1 MEELGAGTIAA
12 LAGLVGGIALGFCAR
27 WGRFCTLNAIEN
39 AVFGGD
45 SNDLRSWGLA
55 IATGIIGAFALDQA
69 GLIDISASFYL
80 SNPTSLLA
88 TIIGGLLFGLG
99 MALVGTC
106 GYGCLARIGG
116 GDLKSVVTFL
126 VMGISA
132 YATLRGAAAYLRVAL
147 FPTPETVDEPA
158 SFAHAASGLLGTGL
172 HITAYVMAAIIIAI
186 CLASQSFRLQSK
198 KVIVGILVGLIITWG
213 WLATGHLAADD
224 FDPYPLESFTFSAPL
239 GETLIY
245 VMTMTGS
252 SLKFGIGAVVGV
264 IVGAAVTSIVQT
276 HFRWE
281 ACDDAREMRRQ
292 ILGGFLMGVGSVTA
306 LGCTIGQGVSAA
318 SLLAFSAPVALI
330 SMFVGAWIGLQILID
345 GTLMGPVR
353 ALGAMMQKN

>member
-12 LAGLVGGIALGFCAR
+12 LAGLVGGIVLGFCAR

-39 AVFGGD
+39 AVLGGD
-45 SNDLRSWGLA
+45 DHGLRSWGMA

-69 GLIDISASFYL
+69 GLIDISTSFYL
-80 SNPTSLLA
+80 ASPTSLIA
-88 TIIGGLLFGLG
+88 TIVGGLLFGLG

-132 YATLRGAAAYLRVAL
+132 YATLRGATAYLRIAI
-147 FPTPETVDEPA
+147 FPNPETGDGPA
-158 SFAHAASGLLGTGL
+158 SFAHIVSGWAGAGVHLA
-172 HITAYVMAAIIIAI
+172 AYVIAAMLIVI
-186 CLASQSFRLQSK
+186 CLASASFRMAHK
-198 KVIVGILVGLIITWG
+198 KIAVGILVGLVITWG
-213 WLATGHLAADD
+213 WFATGHLAADE

-245 VMTMTGS
+245 FMTMSGS
-252 SLKFGIGAVVGV
+252 SLKFGIGAVIGV
-264 IVGAAVTSIVQT
+264 VAGAAVTSLVQT

-292 ILGGFLMGVGSVTA
+292 IFGGFLMGVGSVTA

-318 SLLAFSAPVALI
+318 SLLAFSAPVALLSI
-330 SMFVGAWIGLQILID
+330 FIGAWIGLQILID

-353 ALGAMMQKN
+353 ALGAMMQKH